1 LHLPASEQTGAM
13 AVDAVQLVLTD
24 KETAAS
30 DAIEAD
36 HYPLSPRVQTR
47 RAILNKIRPEPPRE
61 PRAASLAMSPARS
74 LRVTNLQDEPNMRR
88 RGVVCRRWRRH
99 PRPRSGS
106 TAPPMSA
113 EPQRQTENPHAPKF
127 VR

>member
-1 LHLPASEQTGAM
+1 M

-24 KETAAS
+24 EETAAS

-61 PRAASLAMSPARS
+61 PSDDDKADQVRRHAWAGDDHVPGFRPAQRRNPRLLRLFHPGYRCAARA
-74 LRVTNLQDEPNMRR
+74 RR
-88 RGVVCRRWRRH
+88 RWLKAH
-99 PRPRSGS
+99 
-106 TAPPMSA
+106 
-113 EPQRQTENPHAPKF
+113 
-127 VR
+127 

>member
-1 LHLPASEQTGAM
+1 M

-24 KETAAS
+24 EETAAS

-61 PRAASLAMSPARS
+61 PSDDDKADQIRRHAWTAADPSPVFQHSDEILAAYGYSVQDIAA
-74 LRVTNLQDEPNMRR
+74 LRE
-88 RGVVCRRWRRH
+88 RGVV
-99 PRPRSGS
+99 G
-106 TAPPMSA
+106 
-113 EPQRQTENPHAPKF
+113 
-127 VR
+127 

>member
-1 LHLPASEQTGAM
+1 MPASEQTGAM

-61 PRAASLAMSPARS
+61 PRAASLAMSPAR
-74 LRVTNLQDEPNMRR
+74 RPPVNKFTRR
-88 RGVVCRRWRRH
+88 RVW
-99 PRPRSGS
+99 
-106 TAPPMSA
+106 
-113 EPQRQTENPHAPKF
+113 
-127 VR
+127 